1 MDPARSVAC
10 YNVPPEFA
18 KKGEIA
24 NFFKLAKCTIA
35 VDPSFNHLVR
45 LSARTTI
52 WPLAHTR
59 AGAAVVLTRGRG
71 VLVCADPIPAWP
83 GQRVLLRAV

>member
-18 KKGEIA
+18 KKGEIV

-45 LSARTTI
+45 PIGAHDDMAI
-52 WPLAHTR
+52 GAHT
-59 AGAAVVLTRGRG
+59 AM
-71 VLVCADPIPAWP
+71 C
-83 GQRVLLRAV
+83 